1 MKKCL
6 ISTLVILSGLY
17 VSPCNA
23 VVSLQT
29 CPGTSITVGTKCNTL
44 TGGLQSF
51 LMDTSCQDPLTGGIK
66 DSCLVYLC
74 DGTCVCRT
82 TPCTQIID
90 PDPILSCDA
99 SCFTNISWGS
109 PSRTGR
115 QEGTATVST
124 GVKCTGCPTTLYRC
138 ADGYYTTSKTLASL
152 GLPDGTTDDSSL
164 TCAACPSADDDTS
177 FYYGAPSYVASKNGF
192 ASQSECYIKANSAIN
207 NDVGTYVYTS
217 NCAYSTLTTLN

>member
-23 VVSLQT
+23 AISLQT
-29 CPGTSITVGTKCNTL
+29 CPGTSITVGTKCNSISDQAAYFLATTDCMDEL
-44 TGGLQSF
+44 TGK
-51 LMDTSCQDPLTGGIK
+51 MKDTCVT
-66 DSCLVYLC
+66 YLC
-74 DGTCVCRT
+74 DGKCVCRT
-82 TPCTQIID
+82 TPCMQVID
-90 PDPILSCDA
+90 PDPILTCEA

-124 GVKCTGCPTTLYRC
+124 GLNCTGCPTTLYRC

-152 GLPDGTTDDSSL
+152 GLPHGTTDDSTL

-177 FYYGAPSYVASKNGF
+177 LHYGAPSYVASKNGF
-192 ASQSECYIKANSAIN
+192 ASQSECYIKANSPIN